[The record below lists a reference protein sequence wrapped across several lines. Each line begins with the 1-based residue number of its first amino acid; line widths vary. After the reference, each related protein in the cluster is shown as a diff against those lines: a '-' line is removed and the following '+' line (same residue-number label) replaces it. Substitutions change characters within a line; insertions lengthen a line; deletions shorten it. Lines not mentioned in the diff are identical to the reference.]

1 MKVLGYQKRMGITDN
16 EYFMRSNGRFEY
28 EHIPTQK
35 NKFGI
40 QKPIDNEK
48 NEKIIADLTKKISG
62 LMENIE
68 S

>member
-1 MKVLGYQKRMGITDN
+1 MKVQGYLKRMGINNN
-16 EYFMRSNGRFEY
+16 EYFIRSNGRFNY

-40 QKPIDNEK
+40 QKPINNEK